1 MLVSDPIG
9 SIFSKLQNIK
19 ERTGTGG
26 HTVIH
31 RSSRA
36 HNLSSLLI
44 CESIRNK
51 NRNVWRQRWEY
62 VEMEAVIC
70 RDRDSNM

>member
-31 RSSRA
+31 SSSRA
-36 HNLSSLLI
+36 HNLLRFILSASVLETLTELSSNGGGSKL
-44 CESIRNK
+44 
-51 NRNVWRQRWEY
+51 
-62 VEMEAVIC
+62 
-70 RDRDSNM
+70 